1 MMAQT
6 LAYIQR
12 MTGQFQSETCTIQ
25 ELTPVP
31 NRIGVMGKSFST
43 VASNVRCRVI
53 TERGTSATTAEQVAS
68 REALVDGYRIS
79 LPAGTVIGH
88 DYRIIV
94 GDDTYDV
101 VGVLDDRTDENEIQ
115 VRVTK
120 VR

>member
-1 MMAQT
+1 MMSQT
-6 LAYIQR
+6 LAYIKR
-12 MTGQFQSETCTIQ
+12 MTTAFQSETCTIQ
-25 ELTPVP
+25 KQTNIP
-31 NRIGVMGKSFST
+31 NRIGVMAKGFDT
-43 VASNVRCRVI
+43 VASGVTCRVI
-53 TERGTSATTAEQVAS
+53 MEKGMNSTEALTVAS
-68 REALVDGYRIS
+68 REALVDSYRIS

-94 GDDTYDV
+94 GADTYDV